1 MKSILATT
9 LLTAT
14 SLAAA
19 PADFAGTWKV
29 RYAGPPMTSPKT
41 IGSMIF
47 AITIDGDHVR
57 GMAHIGSWPGVA
69 PIADGKV
76 EGDRISFTARGYLSS
91 ATGSPTCL
99 LEGTTSGSDLV
110 IHLSQ

>member
-1 MKSILATT
+1 MKSIWITS

-14 SLAAA
+14 SLVAA

-29 RYAGPPMTSPKT
+29 KYTGPPMTGPKT
-41 IGSMIF
+41 IGTMIF

-57 GMAHIGSWPGVA
+57 GMAHIGSWPGIA

-76 EGDRISFTARGYLSS
+76 EGDRVSFTARGYLSS
-91 ATGSPTCL
+91 TTRRPTCL
-99 LEGTTSGSDLV
+99 LDGTMSGGSLV
-110 IHLSQ
+110 VT